1 MQTIFKLAKSYHAY
15 QKSDIS
21 TFQRKARI
29 LQSMWRVENMER
41 PARDCKDRHK
51 PILLMRHGGA

>member
-1 MQTIFKLAKSYHAY
+1 MKTGLKKWGRGTIPMTF
-15 QKSDIS
+15 SDM
-21 TFQRKARI
+21 
-29 LQSMWRVENMER
+29 LWVENMER

>member
-1 MQTIFKLAKSYHAY
+1 MLGALNGAHCG
-15 QKSDIS
+15 
-21 TFQRKARI
+21 
-29 LQSMWRVENMER
+29 VENMER